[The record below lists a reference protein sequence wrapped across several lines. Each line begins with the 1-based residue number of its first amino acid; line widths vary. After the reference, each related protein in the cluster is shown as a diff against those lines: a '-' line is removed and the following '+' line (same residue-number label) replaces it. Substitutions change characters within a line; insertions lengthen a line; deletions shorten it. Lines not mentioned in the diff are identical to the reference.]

1 MQNRTR
7 MLTILGAAV
16 VLFVFFAA
24 QHVQTGTH
32 PDAFAYIEEEQ
43 LTQQENPMPEPA
55 YTVEIMV
62 HVAGAVQKPGV
73 YTLEQGQRVEDA
85 LQLAGIT
92 EDADIDALNRA
103 AVLTDGQKIV
113 VPSKT
118 EVQSQQTQAADD
130 GMVNLNQADLTQL
143 MTLPGIG
150 EVKAQAV
157 IRYRQEHNGFQTI
170 EELLQVNGIG
180 TATYGQIADLVC
192 I

>member
-43 LTQQENPMPEPA
+43 LTQQEKPMPEPA

-143 MTLPGIG
+143 MTLPGIV
-150 EVKAQAV
+150 EVKAQA
-157 IRYRQEHNGFQTI
+157 ILDYRAQQGSFTAI
-170 EELLQVNGIG
+170 EEIRQVNGIG
-180 TATYGQIADLVC
+180 EAIYSQIKNK
-192 I
+192 IKI

>member
-1 MQNRTR
+1 

-43 LTQQENPMPEPA
+43 LTQQENPMPETA

-85 LQLAGIT
+85 LQNRSAVT
-92 EDADIDALNRA
+92 ADSGCRRR
-103 AVLTDGQKIV
+103 DGESE
-113 VPSKT
+113 PGRFN
-118 EVQSQQTQAADD
+118 AADD
-130 GMVNLNQADLTQL
+130 LAGHWRGKSTGYSGLS
-143 MTLPGIG
+143 
-150 EVKAQAV
+150 
-157 IRYRQEHNGFQTI
+157 
-170 EELLQVNGIG
+170 G
-180 TATYGQIADLVC
+180 TAGKLYSH
-192 I
+192 